1 MNPSLPTAIGGST
14 EAEKIAAK
22 LTPNQRRI
30 LLAMR
35 VKGPKKW
42 RAVYRHAKVTGWTQ
56 LPFKLAHPTL
66 DGREVMTPL
75 GLAVRAVLL
84 S

>member
-1 MNPSLPTAIGGST
+1 MSD
-14 EAEKIAAK
+14 AEKIAAG
-22 LTPNQRRI
+22 LSRGQRRI

-56 LPFKLAHPTL
+56 LPFRLAHPTL
-66 DGREVMTPL
+66 DGREVLTPL
-75 GLAVRAVLL
+75 GLEVRALL
-84 S
+84 EQQP